1 MEEDE
6 KVETGWRE
14 WKKMKRLKQDGDGER
29 VEEDEKV
36 ETGWR
41 EWKKMKR

>member
-6 KVETGWRE
+6 KIETGWR
-14 WKKMKRLKQDGDGER
+14 ER
-29 VEEDEKV
+29 VEEDEKI

-41 EWKKMKR
+41 DRQTDRGK